1 MVKTV
6 KFREGVTK
14 KEESERAFLKG
25 YSTEFWKRKAERPLV
40 CRLFQA
46 TWTVM
51 GTC

>member
-25 YSTEFWKRKAERPLV
+25 YSTEFWKRKVIQPAK
-40 CRLFQA
+40 
-46 TWTVM
+46 
-51 GTC
+51 GT